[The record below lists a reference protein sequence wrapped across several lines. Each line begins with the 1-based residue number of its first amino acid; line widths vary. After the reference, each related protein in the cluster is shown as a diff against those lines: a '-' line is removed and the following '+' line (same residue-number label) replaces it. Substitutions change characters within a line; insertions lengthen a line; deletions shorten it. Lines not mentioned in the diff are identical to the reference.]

1 LSFNDGHENGV
12 LRLVGCFALGIVGM
26 AFCTVM
32 LISASMGHCAAN
44 EDGSGCENDGLIKFL
59 MFPGSLILLI
69 AIGIFAAWRVT
80 KDRD

>member
-1 LSFNDGHENGV
+1 MSYADRPKDLVRQIGCVGIG
-12 LRLVGCFALGIVGM
+12 LVGTAIVCLMLFGAALGDCG
-26 AFCTVM
+26 
-32 LISASMGHCAAN
+32 
-44 EDGSGCENDGLIKFL
+44 EPGSPECVNDGLIKFL